1 MQWERPL
8 SCCAKALSYSAKP
21 SYKSIKKIL
30 DSTTVISDNITHL
43 SATGEEVAASS
54 TEGLRMADTTVESM
68 AKCKKVLENIYMLA
82 DDLKNSVE
90 ESEEVLGQKYDFQE
104 Q

>member
-1 MQWERPL
+1 
-8 SCCAKALSYSAKP
+8 
-21 SYKSIKKIL
+21 
-30 DSTTVISDNITHL
+30 
-43 SATGEEVAASS
+43 
-54 TEGLRMADTTVESM
+54 MADTPVESM